1 MNPQTL
7 RLLLFPLL
15 LLLLVAST
23 GTHRSRASA
32 GGEEWRPVDPA
43 DLALKTAVVE
53 PNADAE
59 AIFWDIRIDDG
70 GENDLVLNHYVRI
83 KIFTERGR
91 DQYSKIDIPY
101 LSGIK
106 IKDVAARTIKP
117 DGSIVELLKD
127 DIIEKTVVKV
137 SGLKLRTKTFAFPG
151 VEPGAIVEY
160 KWKEVRSDSSA
171 DNMRLQFQRDIPV
184 QAVTYRIKPAKDMS
198 WDVRPFNMD
207 RFDFQREK
215 NGFDVTTVNRMPAF
229 REEPMMPP
237 EDSVRSWA
245 LVRYHGFFSVLSSYS
260 FQAMQTYY
268 VLQPYMKIDNDIKKK
283 ATEIV
288 EGATTVDE
296 KVLKI
301 FDFCRTN
308 IRNIDDKNAGFTE
321 EDLEKLKENKK
332 PSDTLKRGVGSGSDM
347 NLLFAAL
354 VNALGYEARA
364 VLLPD
369 REQRFFD
376 RNVIVPRALRASAIA
391 VRSGETWKFFD
402 LGSKYVT
409 PPMLPWQEEGVDG
422 LLADSQP
429 EWLRTPMSSPDKSKE
444 KRTATFT
451 LDENGTLEGDV
462 SIQYTGHLG
471 VERKK
476 LNDDDSPVQREENLK
491 EAVKGRMSS
500 AELTN
505 IVVEN
510 ATDPVKPFVYK
521 YHVRVPGYAQ
531 RTGKRIFFQPGY
543 FHKGI
548 EALFSSGT
556 RRYPIYFHFPWSEE
570 DRITITLPKGYALDN
585 ADRPAPIN
593 VQEICKHEINMGV
606 TKDQTQLIYQRNFL
620 FGGKD
625 AILFPV
631 STYDHMKRLF
641 DEISRADNHM
651 ITLKQAVPSNE

>member
-1 MNPQTL
+1 MNPRTL

-15 LLLLVAST
+15 LLLVAST
-23 GTHRSRASA
+23 GTHPSRASA

-288 EGATTVDE
+288 EGAMTVDE

-422 LLADSQP
+422 LLADSKP
-429 EWLRTPMSSPDKSKE
+429 EWLRTPMSPPDKSKE

-462 SIQYTGHLG
+462 SIEYTGHLG

-510 ATDPVKPFVYK
+510 AADPVKPFVYK

-631 STYDHMKRLF
+631 TTYDHIKRLF